1 VVLLVIFGMKD
12 NYRTKY
18 MKFEVANFESSYHTI
33 LGRPALAKF
42 MAVPH
47 YVYLLLKMPGK
58 TRVLTFHGNLKKL
71 YDCDQEAI
79 KYAMTSCMLEPSAE
93 VFIASQKL
101 TDSEMEIP
109 NQRPSQSRV
118 KPNPNDV
125 GIKKMTCPRMLWLE
139 AA

>member
-1 VVLLVIFGMKD
+1 MEYI
-12 NYRTKY
+12 R
-18 MKFEVANFESSYHTI
+18 FEVADFKSSYHAI
-33 LGRPALAKF
+33 LGRPTLAKF
-42 MAVPH
+42 MVVPH

-58 TRVLTFHGNLKKL
+58 IGVLMFRGDLKKR

-79 KYAMTSCMLEPSAE
+79 EYAATSRMPEPSAE
-93 VFIASQKL
+93 VFAATQKL

>member
-1 VVLLVIFGMKD
+1 MEYI
-12 NYRTKY
+12 R
-18 MKFEVANFESSYHTI
+18 FEVADFKSSYHAI
-33 LGRPALAKF
+33 LGRPTLAKF
-42 MAVPH
+42 MVVPH
-47 YVYLLLKMPGK
+47 YNYLLPKMPGK
-58 TRVLTFHGNLKKL
+58 TSVLTFCGDLKKL
-71 YDCDQEAI
+71 YDCDQEVI
-79 KYAMTSCMLEPSAE
+79 EYAATSHVLEPSAE
-93 VFIASQKL
+93 VFAAVQKL